1 MAASRTFALHESVPL
16 RWWLYHLPLS
26 EGALHFRR
34 TFLETGRAKLLAP
47 ETLVTGLLADVASDC
62 SNFPVPISGDIVD
75 ALFDDILETLRV
87 MEASRTLSVVSVR
100 PLLAAAFRISCQ
112 SLMTLSDALVVVL
125 AVSQGIPVLIGDETA
140 RERIH
145 ASSVLGVVPEVVS
158 VSEL

>member
-1 MAASRTFALHESVPL
+1 MVALP
-16 RWWLYHLPLS
+16 PPFI
-26 EGALHFRR
+26 G
-34 TFLETGRAKLLAP
+34 GRASFSENISGDRAS
-47 ETLVTGLLADVASDC
+47 EVVGSGNARDGLLADVASDC